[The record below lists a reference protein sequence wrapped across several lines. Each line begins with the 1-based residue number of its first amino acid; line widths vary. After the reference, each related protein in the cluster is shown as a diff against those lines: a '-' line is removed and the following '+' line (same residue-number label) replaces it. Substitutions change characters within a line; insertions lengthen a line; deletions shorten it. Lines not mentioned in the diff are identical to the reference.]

1 MKRMSSRDLTLYLLV
16 ILLMVFAVTSLQ
28 QMNRTEAPTYS
39 QIRSYFLQEQV
50 QSFTLKDNTLRLTL
64 RGEGDQTTTVTYE
77 MSDQALTY
85 FYMDMRELIDD
96 QLAAGILE
104 SYDYPPGLAN
114 SWWYNWLPSLIVL
127 LSVGFLL
134 FVLYRQRMA
143 SMGGGGGAPGA
154 SRFGHARTKT
164 LSDQGK
170 KVTFDDVAGAEEEK
184 EELQEI
190 VEIHRSGGPHP
201 QGRAAGGPSGHR
213 QDFDCQSCGRRG
225 GGPLPVHLRLRLC
238 RAVCGCGR
246 QPGPGPVRSG
256 KERRPRHRLY

>member
-39 QIRSYFLQEQV
+39 QIRSYFLPEQV

-127 LSVGFLL
+127 LCGLSAVCPLPSADG
-134 FVLYRQRMA
+134 QH
-143 SMGGGGGAPGA
+143 GG
-154 SRFGHARTKT
+154 RRRRTWR
-164 LSDQGK
+164 LPLWPCPD
-170 KVTFDDVAGAEEEK
+170 
-184 EELQEI
+184 
-190 VEIHRSGGPHP
+190 
-201 QGRAAGGPSGHR
+201 
-213 QDFDCQSCGRRG
+213 QDF
-225 GGPLPVHLRLRLC
+225 V
-238 RAVCGCGR
+238 
-246 QPGPGPVRSG
+246 GPGEEG
-256 KERRPRHRLY
+256 HL

>member
-114 SWWYNWLPSLIVL
+114 SWWYNWLPSLIIL

-134 FVLYRQRMA
+134 FVLYRQRMTN
-143 SMGGGGGAPGA
+143 MGGGGGAPGA

-170 KVTFDDVAGAEEEK
+170 RVTFDDVAGAEEEK
-184 EELQEI
+184 EELREI
-190 VEIHRSGGPHP
+190 VEFLRDPQKFTALGARIPKGVLLVGPPGTGKTLLAKAVAGEAGVKFLSISG
-201 QGRAAGGPSGHR
+201 
-213 QDFDCQSCGRRG
+213 
-225 GGPLPVHLRLRLC
+225 
-238 RAVCGCGR
+238 
-246 QPGPGPVRSG
+246 
-256 KERRPRHRLY
+256 